1 MRKHTK
7 SMKTHTINL
16 GTVILSA
23 ILFLGSTFHAEANGI
38 DIGTEKQKTDLAK
51 KKEKKER

>member
-1 MRKHTK
+1 
-7 SMKTHTINL
+7 MKTHTINL

-38 DIGTEKQKTDLAK
+38 AIGTEKQKTDLAK